1 MPAERRSFPG
11 DVAHHIRSFVSVKDR
26 SLDLDTEGREADRGT
41 EATEPGA
48 LPLRVRLGWGLGS
61 MPMSALSITANVL
74 VLRFMTDTLGIAAA
88 TAALA
93 MSIAKIWD
101 AVNDPLMGTICDR
114 VNTPWGQRLP
124 WMVVGGLLTPI
135 IVVALFAAPTGSPA
149 ITVIYMVSCTL
160 LFATTYTMFM
170 IPYMIMPA
178 EITSSY
184 HGRTQLM
191 SFRVV
196 FSSLGSM
203 AGMGLGPVLLAT
215 WGATQEGHIKMAA
228 VICGLALLAVV
239 MCTWLLR
246 EAPRGTPVRKAH
258 PPIIS
263 QVRSTLSNR
272 PFLWLLTA
280 KVFYYMHLAFT
291 LGTFAYFTKHVL
303 KVSDVWLGSVL
314 TTQTLVLIGS
324 QPLWMWLGRRLGK
337 RSGVIL
343 ALGIFAAAH
352 LSWWFA
358 APGDPTWQVIARSV
372 VMGIGGGGTFLLTQ
386 AMLPDIME
394 YDRLMMGER
403 REGMFAGVFVFVEKV
418 AGAVGVAFVGVF
430 LQVMGYVKSTAGVA
444 VVQPASAILALYVCV
459 SILPM
464 LLCVAAAAVMT
475 RYDLSPEKLAVIR
488 LRAASA

>member
-1 MPAERRSFPG
+1 MNSAETP
-11 DVAHHIRSFVSVKDR
+11 
-26 SLDLDTEGREADRGT
+26 E
-41 EATEPGA
+41 
-48 LPLRVRLGWGLGS
+48 LPLRIRLGWGLGS

-101 AVNDPLMGTICDR
+101 AVNDPLMGTISDR
-114 VNTPWGQRLP
+114 VHTRWGQRLP

-135 IVVALFAAPTGSPA
+135 VVVGIFAAPTQSPA
-149 ITVIYMVSCTL
+149 ITVIYMVTCTL

-228 VICGLALLAVV
+228 VICGISALAVLICV
-239 MCTWLLR
+239 WLLWD
-246 EAPRGTPVRKAH
+246 APRGTALTKAQ
-258 PPIIS
+258 PSILA

-272 PFLWLLTA
+272 PFMWLLSA
-280 KVFYYMHLAFT
+280 KIFYYMHLSFT

-303 KVSDVWLGSVL
+303 KVSDVWLGSIL
-314 TTQTLVLIGS
+314 TTQTVVLICS

-337 RSGVIL
+337 RTGVML
-343 ALGIFAAAH
+343 ALAIFATAH

-358 APGDPTWQVIARSV
+358 APGDPIWLVVARSV
-372 VMGIGGGGTFLLTQ
+372 AMGIGGGGTFLLTQ

-394 YDRLMMGER
+394 YDRHMMGER
-403 REGMFAGVFVFVEKV
+403 REGLFAGVFVFVEKV
-418 AGAVGVAFVGVF
+418 AGALGVAFVGFF
-430 LQVMGYVKSTAGVA
+430 LQLMGYVKSTAGTSVA
-444 VVQPASAILALYVCV
+444 QPDSAILALYICV
-459 SILPM
+459 ALLPAAF
-464 LLCVAAAAVMT
+464 CVAAAVVMT
-475 RYDLSPEKLAVIR
+475 RYDLSPEKLAELR
-488 LRAASA
+488 LRAAAS